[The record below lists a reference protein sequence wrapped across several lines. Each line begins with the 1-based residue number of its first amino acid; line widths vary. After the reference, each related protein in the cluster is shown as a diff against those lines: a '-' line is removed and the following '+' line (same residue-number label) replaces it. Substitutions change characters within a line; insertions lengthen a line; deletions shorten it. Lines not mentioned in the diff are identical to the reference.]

1 VNSVCFHTYRIIC
14 DQRGWPNLRVIYC
27 ISAGGL
33 SRLRMR
39 RDAGTVGSGL
49 PDSKVSYAVNIFVLS
64 SFCDASMLSL
74 ACFGSLLVFLTA

>member
-1 VNSVCFHTYRIIC
+1 
-14 DQRGWPNLRVIYC
+14 
-27 ISAGGL
+27 
-33 SRLRMR
+33 MR

-74 ACFGSLLVFLTA
+74 TCLGRLLVFLTALTFEVFSDLPKSQHWRGLTA